1 MQGEAPELPAS
12 SETHALFLDV
22 DGTLLSIAAHPDAVY
37 VPAQLLFL
45 LEQLEERLNGAVAL
59 ISGRTISDLDG
70 LFAPLKLP
78 SAGVHGLE
86 RRGGDGVVHQVAGSE
101 LLDSLRAPLA
111 EFVEAR
117 EGLLLEDKRQSLA
130 LHYRNA
136 PAYEAEIKAL
146 LVGLVEASP
155 SPLELKRGKMV
166 VEVKPGGANKG
177 TAIEAFMAEPPFVG
191 RLPVFIGD
199 DVTDED
205 GFRSVNRMGGLS
217 IRVGFDEN
225 SAAAY
230 CLPDEDAVVA
240 WLRPWVATGPEGET
254 H

>member
-1 MQGEAPELPAS
+1 MQGEVPDLPAS
-12 SETHALFLDV
+12 SRTHALFLDV
-22 DGTLLSIAAHPDAVY
+22 DGTLLSIADHPDAVH
-37 VPAQLLFL
+37 VPAQLLSL
-45 LEQLEERLNGAVAL
+45 LEQLKNRLNSAIAL
-59 ISGRTISDLDG
+59 ISGRAISDLDG

-86 RRGGDGVVHQVAGSE
+86 RRGADGAVHQAAGSE
-101 LLDSLRAPLA
+101 LLDPLRAPLA
-111 EFVEAR
+111 DYVEAR

-136 PAYEAEIKAL
+136 PAYEAELKAFL
-146 LVGLVEASP
+146 GELVGASP

-166 VEVKPGGANKG
+166 IEVKPAGANKG
-177 TAIEAFMAEPPFVG
+177 TAIEAFMEEPPFAG
-191 RLPVFIGD
+191 RVPVFIGD

-217 IRVGFDEN
+217 IRVGVDES

-230 CLPDEDAVVA
+230 SLPDEDAVVA
-240 WLRPWVATGPEGET
+240 WLRPWVASGPEGET
-254 H
+254 Y